1 MGAETQAMAEVTI
14 RLRHNPKTGERE
26 LVVDYESEDDALPF
40 EHERDHRELVEAVI
54 GRPLTD
60 LPQAASVV
68 RDGEQAP
75 QQEAERSEQ
84 QAARQAVR
92 EQGS

>member
-1 MGAETQAMAEVTI
+1 MAEVTI

-40 EHERDHRELVEAVI
+40 EHERDHREMVEAVI
-54 GRPLTD
+54 GRPLSD

-68 RDGEQAP
+68 RDGEQAGEREEP
-75 QQEAERSEQ
+75 RAEEL
-84 QAARQAVR
+84 AAREALA
-92 EQGS
+92 EKGS